1 MEAAFNEREA
11 VRRLKRARFD
21 EEQSDAVVEIV
32 GDARAGLATNADIRE
47 LKATIQNLR
56 LIVLVVGALIA
67 FAPDIRG
74 AVAAVAAAIGG
85 A

>member
-11 VRRLKRARFD
+11 VKKLKRAGFD
-21 EEQSDAVVEIV
+21 EERSDAVVES
-32 GDARAGLATNADIRE
+32 AGLATNADIRE
-47 LKATIQNLR
+47 LKAEIRNLR
-56 LIVLVVGALIA
+56 LTVLVVGALIA

-74 AVAAVAAAIGG
+74 AVAAAIGG